1 MAELATIARPYAE
14 AAFRLAREDN
24 ALPQWSE
31 TLRLLATIVQDRR
44 VAEALDNP
52 KLDAPQKESLLLS
65 VAGDRVSGLGRNF
78 VRVLVEAD
86 RVTLLPEIARLFDEL
101 KAEAEGVAQ
110 ATIQTAFP
118 LDDAQV
124 REITAALERRFG
136 KKIEASVEVDRSLI
150 GGVRIAVGDT
160 VIDGS
165 VKARLD
171 AMHVQLRA

>member
-14 AAFRLAREDN
+14 AAFRLASDDN
-24 ALPQWSE
+24 ALPAWSE
-31 TLRLLATIVQDRR
+31 MLHFLATIVGDQQ
-44 VAEALDNP
+44 VAGALDNP

-65 VAGDRVSGLGRNF
+65 VAGDRVTGLARNF

-86 RVTLLPEIARLFDEL
+86 RVTLLPEIARLFDAL
-101 KAEAEGVAQ
+101 KADAEGVAQ
-110 ATIQTAFP
+110 ARIDSAFP

-136 KKIEASVEVDRSLI
+136 KKIEASVNVDKSLL

-171 AMHVQLRA
+171 AMNVQLRA